1 MPAKRSPRRAQVAR
15 ETRETRIEVS
25 LTLDGSGE
33 SSVSTGIGMFDH
45 LLEQIGKH
53 GLFDLR
59 VAARGDLSIDAHH
72 TVEDTGIALGR
83 AFAEALGDR
92 AGIVRMADRTVP
104 LDEALATVAVDI
116 SGRGYAVCEAAWSG
130 AAAGELSLNLIPHFL
145 DAFAR
150 EAGIGL
156 YARVLAGAIDHHKAE
171 ALFKALGRALGDAT
185 RIEPRL
191 QGRAPSTKGSLD
203 A

>member
-1 MPAKRSPRRAQVAR
+1 MPDEPAARRARVERQ
-15 ETRETRIEVS
+15 TGETRIEVD
-25 LTLDGSGE
+25 LALDGSGE
-33 SSVSTGIGMFDH
+33 TSVRTGIGMFDH
-45 LLEQIGKH
+45 LLEQVGKH

-59 VAARGDLSIDAHH
+59 VTAQGDLDVDPHH

-83 AFAEALGDR
+83 AFAEALGER

-104 LDEALATVAVDI
+104 LDEALASVAVDI
-116 SGRGYAVCEAAWSG
+116 SGRGYAVCEAGWSG
-130 AAAGELSLNLIPHFL
+130 AAIGELPADLIAHFL

-150 EAGIGL
+150 EAGIGV

-185 RIEPRL
+185 RVEPRL
-191 QGRAPSTKGSLD
+191 RGRAASSKGTLD

>member
-1 MPAKRSPRRAQVAR
+1 MAGEGAPRRAQVRR
-15 ETRETRIEVS
+15 ETRETQIEVD
-25 LTLDGSGE
+25 LALDGSGE
-33 SSVSTGIGMFDH
+33 ASASTGIGMFDH
-45 LLEQIGKH
+45 LLEQLGKH

-59 VAARGDLSIDAHH
+59 VTAKGDLAVDAHH

-104 LDEALATVAVDI
+104 LDEALASVAVDI
-116 SGRGYAVCEAAWSG
+116 SGRGYAVCEARWSG
-130 AAAGELSLNLIPHFL
+130 AAVGGLPTDLVAHFL

-150 EAGIGL
+150 EAGIGV

-185 RIEPRL
+185 RVEPRL
-191 QGRAPSTKGSLD
+191 QGRAASTKGTLSG
-203 A
+203 

>member
-1 MPAKRSPRRAQVAR
+1 MAGKPVPRKAKIER
-15 ETRETRIEVS
+15 ETRETRVEVD
-25 LTLDGSGE
+25 LALDGAGE
-33 SSVSTGIGMFDH
+33 TSVQTGIGMFDH

-59 VAARGDLSIDAHH
+59 LSAQGDLNVDPHH
-72 TVEDTGIALGR
+72 TVEDVGIALGR

-104 LDEALATVAVDI
+104 LDEALASVAVDI
-116 SGRGYAVCEAAWSG
+116 SGRGYAVCEAEWSSPAIG
-130 AAAGELSLNLIPHFL
+130 GLPADLLAHFL

-150 EAGIGL
+150 EAGIGV

-185 RIEPRL
+185 RVEPRL
-191 QGRAPSTKGSLD
+191 QGRAASSKGTLD

>member
-1 MPAKRSPRRAQVAR
+1 MAAEQAPRKARVAR
-15 ETRETRIEVS
+15 ETGETRIEIE
-25 LTLDGSGE
+25 LALDGSGE
-33 SSVSTGIGMFDH
+33 TSVRTGIGMFDH

-59 VAARGDLSIDAHH
+59 VTSEGDLHVDPHH
-72 TVEDTGIALGR
+72 TVEDTGLALGR

-92 AGIVRMADRTVP
+92 AGIARMADRTVP
-104 LDEALATVAVDI
+104 LDEALASVAVDI
-116 SGRGYAVCEAAWSG
+116 SGRGYAVCEAGWSG
-130 AAAGELSLNLIPHFL
+130 PAIGELPSDLIPHFL

-150 EAGIGL
+150 EAGIGIH
-156 YARVLAGAIDHHKAE
+156 ARVLTGAIDHHKAE

-185 RIEPRL
+185 RVEPRL
-191 QGRAPSTKGSLD
+191 RGKAASTKGTLE